1 MTEADAEGADP
12 VPARDE
18 SKLYIGQ
25 QGPSVWR
32 EDMQIANPMSEG
44 LSACG
49 LVPPSPPPFTRTTER
64 PLFLLHPIS
73 HRLQAHPIPGA
84 PRAERRPPMQSRGA
98 PRPRHRA
105 RLEHD
110 RQPRAHGRN
119 HVRGV
124 PSACILHREHR
135 RIERVRLAAP
145 LLCLFGT
152 ACDRTPS
159 SFAAGK
165 GSALVIDIGHS
176 TASVT
181 PVVDGFVLRKGIPKN
196 VPLLRLLPTVLND
209 QNLIHRPRPLGSPP
223 ARARTRE
230 THPDHGEPQPP
241 ANPTF
246 LPPAY
251 RKQNRAY
258 ILNSRKNTFDTSPA
272 SFAFHRSDRY
282 NRKTARGVGDGP
294 ALHRAGRPLRENDS
308 EPRVVLRKPRS
319 GRMDTERRRCAR
331 PGLE

>member
-1 MTEADAEGADP
+1 
-12 VPARDE
+12 
-18 SKLYIGQ
+18 
-25 QGPSVWR
+25 VWPR
-32 EDMQIANPMSEG
+32 TPI
-44 LSACG
+44 
-49 LVPPSPPPFTRTTER
+49 PPPFARTTER
-64 PLFLLHPIS
+64 PLFLLLLIS
-73 HRLQAHPIPGA
+73 HRLQAYPIPGS
-84 PRAERRPPMQSRGA
+84 PRAERRPPMQSRGT
-98 PRPRHRA
+98 PHPRHRA

-124 PSACILHREHR
+124 PSACVLHREHR

-181 PVVDGFVLRKGIPKN
+181 PVVDGFVLRKGIPKKM
-196 VPLLRLLPTVLND
+196 LLYSDYCRPFPND

-230 THPDHGEPQPP
+230 THPDHGEPQPS

-246 LPPAY
+246 LPSTY

-258 ILNSRKNTFDTSPA
+258 ILKSRKHSQPRTSLLT
-272 SFAFHRSDRY
+272 DLTV
-282 NRKTARGVGDGP
+282 TACGVGDGP
-294 ALHRAGRPLRENDS
+294 ALHRAGRPLRKNDS